1 MTILRRDSASSPVRV
16 IQTFTGD
23 VHSRSTH
30 DPAFAEPDAT
40 TSGDARDLRLAL
52 FTDTWAPHVNGVSRT
67 LERLR
72 AAVDSRG
79 GTTHVFTVDD
89 PALAAD
95 GPSTEGVTRARSVPF
110 WAYPQLQLAWPSG
123 RDVARELLA
132 FRPTLVHV
140 ATEFGVGLAGRRVAR
155 SLGIPLVT
163 SYHTSFAAYAQYYRL
178 GLLARPGWQYLRW
191 FHGAAARTYCPTE
204 AIKAEIEAQG
214 FRRVSVWSRGVDA
227 TRFSPRYRSPA
238 LRQQMGVDDDTLVV
252 AYVGRLAPEKGL
264 GAALTALQSVARA
277 RPGKVAFMF
286 VGDGPFEGEVHR
298 GTPEPRWLPGKL
310 LGDDLSRAY
319 ASADVFLF
327 PSTTDTFGNVL
338 LEAMAS
344 GLPVIGADVGP
355 TREVLGETRGL
366 LVLPD
371 NAEALAAAIIRCVD
385 DRAMLRR
392 LAGAARAFAESCTWD
407 RIWSRLFADYRKLQ
421 SAPRAAFVDV
431 PQPAPANERSRRRRP
446 WSP

>member
-1 MTILRRDSASSPVRV
+1 MTTLRRDSPSSPVRV
-16 IQTFTGD
+16 FPTFTGD
-23 VHSRSTH
+23 VRSPSTR
-30 DPAFAEPDAT
+30 EPVFDAPDT
-40 TSGDARDLRLAL
+40 ERDGDARGLRLAL
-52 FTDTWAPHVNGVSRT
+52 FTDTWSPQVNGVSRT

-72 AAVDSRG
+72 SAVEARG

-89 PALAAD
+89 PAL
-95 GPSTEGVTRARSVPF
+95 GPDAPPTDGVTRARSVPF

-123 RDVARELLA
+123 RDVARELSA

-204 AIKAEIEAQG
+204 AIKSQIEAQG
-214 FRRVSVWSRGVDA
+214 FQRVSVWSRGVDA
-227 TRFSPRYRSPA
+227 TRFSPAWRSSA
-238 LRQQMGVDDDTLVV
+238 LRAQMGVYDDTLVV

-264 GAALTALQSVARA
+264 DAALTALQEVARA
-277 RPGKVAFMF
+277 RGGKVAFMF
-286 VGDGPFEGEVHR
+286 VGDGPYEGEVHDR
-298 GTPEPRWLPGKL
+298 TPEPRWLPGKL
-310 LGDDLSRAY
+310 VGDDLSRAY

-327 PSTTDTFGNVL
+327 PSTTDTFGNVM

-355 TREVLGETRGL
+355 TRELLGESRGL
-366 LVLPD
+366 LVPPD
-371 NAEALAAAIIRCVD
+371 SSEGLTAALLRCVD
-385 DRAMLRR
+385 DRKLVRR
-392 LAGAARAFAESCTWD
+392 MARAAREYAESCTWD
-407 RIWSRLFADYRKLQ
+407 RIWSRLFADYRALQ
-421 SAPRAAFVDV
+421 SVPRAAPVGSPEPTQLKDR
-431 PQPAPANERSRRRRP
+431 PRRDP
-446 WSP
+446 

>member
-1 MTILRRDSASSPVRV
+1 MTTLRLDSSSPVRV
-16 IQTFTGD
+16 VQTFTGD
-23 VHSRSTH
+23 LRSIATR
-30 DPAFAEPDAT
+30 DPGKAEPVTGTD
-40 TSGDARDLRLAL
+40 GDARGLRLAL
-52 FTDTWAPHVNGVSRT
+52 FTDTWTPQVNGVSRT

-72 AAVDSRG
+72 AAVEARG
-79 GTTHVFTVDD
+79 GTTQVFTVDD
-89 PALAAD
+89 PALADVPA
-95 GPSTEGVTRARSVPF
+95 TEGVTRARSVPF

-123 RDVARELLA
+123 RDVARELTA
-132 FRPTLVHV
+132 FQPTLVHV

-155 SLGIPLVT
+155 ALGVPLVT

-204 AIKAEIEAQG
+204 AIKTEIEAQG

-227 TRFSPRYRSPA
+227 TRFHPSFRSSA
-238 LRQQMGVDDDTLVV
+238 LRAQMGADDDTLVV

-264 GAALTALQSVARA
+264 DAALTALQEVARA
-277 RPGKVAFMF
+277 RPDKVAFMF
-286 VGDGPFEGEVHR
+286 VGDGPYEEEVHR
-298 GTPEPRWLPGKL
+298 RTPEPRWLPGKL

-355 TREVLGETRGL
+355 TRELLGETRGL
-366 LVLPD
+366 LTPPD
-371 NAEALAAAIIRCVD
+371 NAEGLAAAIIRCVD
-385 DRAMLRR
+385 DRKMLRQFG
-392 LAGAARAFAESCTWD
+392 GAARAFAESCTWD
-407 RIWSRLFADYRKLQ
+407 RIWSRLFADYRTLQ
-421 SAPRAAFVDV
+421 SAPRASMPAAPD
-431 PQPAPANERSRRRRP
+431 PPTTAQPRRRRP